1 MSQMNV
7 AFSNL
12 YLSSV
17 SKQEAKV
24 QAKVNNMVLKLMS
37 NPDLPGLNLE
47 KIHQAKDPSI
57 RSIRVDLTYRV
68 ILSVQNHGKVL
79 LLLWVDHHDAAYEWA
94 ASHKCQV
101 NPNTGVIQI
110 YQAELGEEHQATT
123 QMTQNPSA
131 FESLKDRE
139 LLKLGVPE
147 ELLARVRAVSN
158 ESELDVIQS
167 ILPADAYES
176 LFFFMAG
183 QSYEDILADKEQQS
197 LIEQDQSFDTDDFQ
211 AALARLQ
218 TRAGIFVPADERE
231 LNAMMNASLEK
242 WRVFLHPSQRS
253 LVEGDKN
260 GAVRVLGGAGTGKT
274 VAAMHRA
281 KWLAQRVAAENKI
294 LLTTFTRN
302 LAQDISHNLK
312 TICGDELDR
321 IEVINLDRWVSAYLK
336 KQGYDYQIAFDQ
348 SQLNECWHRAYSE
361 KSSDLDLPIS
371 FFQEEWQQVVQSQ
384 GIDSA
389 EAYKK
394 ASRLGRGTKL
404 SREQKLLVWQVF
416 EVYRSLLNRQR
427 LKEVDDAYRD
437 AASLIT
443 SNALPL
449 PYRSIIVDEAQDMGM
464 PAFRLLRAMVPEGAN
479 DLFIV
484 GDAHQRIYGKK
495 LTLSKAG
502 INIRGRSK
510 KLKINYRTTDEIRQ
524 YAVGLLSS
532 EGIDDLDGGSDSN
545 RLYKSLTHGPAPQVE
560 HFFSAAEQAIYIK
573 QLLVNGQVPAENC
586 CIAART
592 NNEVAQIAQLLEN
605 SGVKTYEVKAS
616 DHDAP
621 LGAVKLA
628 TFHRVKGLEFDR
640 MILASINDGLV
651 PLTQAINNL
660 ADETARHDALLQ
672 EKALMYV
679 ALTRAKKD
687 VFVLSY
693 GTTSQFIST

>member
-1 MSQMNV
+1 MSQVNV

-37 NPDLPGLNLE
+37 NSDLPGLNLE

-57 RSIRVDLTYRV
+57 CSIRVDLTYRV
-68 ILSVQNHGKVL
+68 ILSVQNQGKVL

-123 QMTQNPSA
+123 QTTQNLSA

-147 ELLARVRAVSN
+147 ELLTRVRKVSS
-158 ESELDVIQS
+158 EQELDAIQS

-183 QSYEDILADKEQQS
+183 QSYENILADKEQQS

-218 TRAGIFVPADERE
+218 TRAGIFVPADEKE
-231 LNAMMNASLEK
+231 LNAMMNASLEQ

-281 KWLAQRVAAENKI
+281 KWLAQRVDAEHKI
-294 LLTTFTRN
+294 LFTTYTRN
-302 LAQDISHNLK
+302 LAQDIAHNLK
-312 TICGDELDR
+312 AICHDELNR
-321 IEVINLDRWVSAYLK
+321 IEVINLDRWVSAFLN

-348 SQLNECWHRAYSE
+348 AQLHELWKKAYSE
-361 KSSDLDLPIS
+361 KSSDLDLPLS
-371 FFQEEWQQVVQSQ
+371 FFQEEWQQIIQSQ
-384 GIDSA
+384 GIDTA

-394 ASRLGRGTKL
+394 ASRIGRGTKL

-437 AASLIT
+437 AANFL
-443 SNALPL
+443 SNNGVTLQF
-449 PYRSIIVDEAQDMGM
+449 RSIIVDEAQDMGM
-464 PAFRLLRAMVPEGAN
+464 PAFRLLRAMVAEGVN

-524 YAVGLLSS
+524 YAVALLSS
-532 EGIDDLDGGSDSN
+532 EGIDDLDGGSDTN

-560 HFFSAAEQAIYIK
+560 HFSSAAEQAAYIK

-605 SGVKTYEVKAS
+605 SGVKTYEIKTS

-640 MILASINDGLV
+640 MILASINESLV
-651 PLTQAINNL
+651 PLNHAMSNL
-660 ADETARHDALLQ
+660 ADQTSVDEVILQ
-672 EKALMYV
+672 EKSLVYV
-679 ALTRAKKD
+679 ALTRAKKEA
-687 VFVLSY
+687 FVLSY
-693 GTTSQFIST
+693 GTASQFLST